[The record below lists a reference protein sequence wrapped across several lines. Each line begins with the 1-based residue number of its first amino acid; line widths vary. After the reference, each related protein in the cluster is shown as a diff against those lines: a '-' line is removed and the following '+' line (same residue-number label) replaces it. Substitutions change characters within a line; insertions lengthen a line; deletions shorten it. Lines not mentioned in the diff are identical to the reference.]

1 MITQIDKTKVS
12 KQGEYPSYKVVMFG
26 ASQVGKT
33 SILEYFDK
41 GKFTETASTNDVSF
55 KSYHAL
61 FCGYSLLAECT
72 STIYVH
78 LYTYR
83 SYMYIIR
90 MGDIEIL
97 LHDYCHEQISRLSR
111 LLPI

>member
-1 MITQIDKTKVS
+1 MITQIDKTKVP

-61 FCGYSLLAECT
+61 FCRYSLLAECT
-72 STIYVH
+72 SIHIYVH
-78 LYTYR
+78 LY
-83 SYMYIIR
+83 MYI
-90 MGDIEIL
+90 
-97 LHDYCHEQISRLSR
+97 
-111 LLPI
+111 P